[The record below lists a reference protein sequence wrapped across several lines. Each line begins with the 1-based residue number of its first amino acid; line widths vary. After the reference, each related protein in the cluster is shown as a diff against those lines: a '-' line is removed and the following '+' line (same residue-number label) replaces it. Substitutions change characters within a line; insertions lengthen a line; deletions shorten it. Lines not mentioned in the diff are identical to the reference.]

1 MIVSDEMY
9 GLSVFA
15 EDASF
20 SRAAKR
26 LHLTQPAVHAQIKRL
41 ADVVGV
47 PLYRKVGRNV
57 VLTPAG
63 AELAAFARDAQERG
77 MELVARL
84 RGESAEKRVV
94 LAAGPGALLHVISE
108 GLHAFSRTYDGRLEI
123 LTADATAAIDAVRTG
138 VAHVGVA
145 AVDAPPEGLDVR
157 RVAEVPQVLAVPRDH
172 RLAKKR
178 TISIEDLDGERLVLP
193 PAGRPQRAVLDA
205 AFAAKGIRVT
215 AGALAVGWELVV
227 HLVTLGVGG
236 AIVNGSV
243 QLPRTLVGRPV
254 RELPRVRYWA
264 FTRASA
270 RADARAL
277 TAALVSGTSSARSSR

>member
-1 MIVSDEMY
+1 MIVSDELY

-26 LHLTQPAVHAQIKRL
+26 LNLTQPAVHAQIKRL
-41 ADVVGV
+41 TQVVGV
-47 PLYRKVGRNV
+47 PLHRRVGRNV

-77 MELVARL
+77 MELVSRL
-84 RGESAEKRVV
+84 RGESTERRVV
-94 LAAGPGALLHVISE
+94 LAAGAGALLHVISE
-108 GLHAFSRTYDGRLEI
+108 GLHAFSRSYDGRLEI
-123 LTADATAAIDAVRTG
+123 LTADATSAIDAVRTG

-145 AVDAPPEGLDVR
+145 AVDAPPDGLDVR
-157 RVAEVPQVLAVPRDH
+157 RIADVAQVVAVPRDH
-172 RLAKKR
+172 RLAKTR
-178 TISIEDLDGERLVLP
+178 VVSIEDLEGERLVLP
-193 PAGRPQRAVLDA
+193 PPGRPQRAVLDA
-205 AFAAKGIRVT
+205 AFAAKGIRVR

-227 HLVTLGVGG
+227 HLVTLGVGV

-243 QLPRTLVGRPV
+243 RLPRALVGRPV
-254 RELPRVRYWA
+254 RDLPRVRYFT
-264 FTRASA
+264 FTRESA

-277 TAALVSGTSSARSSR
+277 ASALVSGTSSTRGSR

>member
-41 ADVVGV
+41 SDTVGV
-47 PLYRKVGRNV
+47 PLYRKQGRNV

-77 MELVARL
+77 IELVARL
-84 RGESAEKRVV
+84 RGEKAERRIV
-94 LAAGPGALLHVISE
+94 LAAGAGALLHVISD
-108 GLHAFSRTYDGRLEI
+108 GLHAFSRTYDGRLDI
-123 LTADATAAIDAVRTG
+123 LTADATAAIEAVRNG
-138 VAHVGVA
+138 NAHAGVA
-145 AVDAPPEGLDVR
+145 AVEAPPDGLDAR
-157 RVAEVPQVLAVPRDH
+157 RVADVAQMLVVLRDH

-178 TISIEDLDGERLVLP
+178 RISIEDLDGERLVLP
-193 PAGRPQRAVLDA
+193 PPGRPQRAVLDA
-205 AFAAKGIRVT
+205 AFASKGIRVV

-243 QLPRTLVGRPV
+243 KLPRGLVGRPV
-254 RELPRVRYWA
+254 RDLPRVRYWA
-264 FTRASA
+264 FTRPSA
-270 RADARAL
+270 RADVRAL
-277 TAALVSGTSSARSSR
+277 VDAMVSGSASSRSSR